1 MRTTVD
7 LPPRLHQRARDH
19 AARQHQS
26 LSSALAELVAL
37 GLEAA
42 EPAPDL
48 DRDAVSGFPVVR
60 LGRPLTAAEVAEL
73 LGEDER

>member
-26 LSSALAELVAL
+26 LSAALAGLVAL

-48 DRDAVSGFPVVR
+48 ARDPVSGFPTVR
-60 LGRPLTAAEVAEL
+60 LGRPLTAAEVVDL
-73 LGEDER
+73 LDEDER